1 MPYVNAKL
9 FEIAHRFASKGDSR
23 YYLEGVHIEAAPE
36 GGAFLVATDGHRMMV
51 VHDSEA
57 SAPERPLIMQAS
69 ALALKACK
77 AKESARIIIGNGGG
91 EIVTDEGQSLASG
104 IAEIDGTFVDWRR
117 VVPVALPEDGPSAP
131 FRPSYVSDFAKAAID
146 LGKLNGWRTG
156 MVSMRQE
163 GPRDV
168 AVILFGDAPAFGLLM
183 PTRAA
188 DLNTD
193 ASAAAYRL
201 VRTTARPVMVAAE

>member
-1 MPYVNAKL
+1 MSYVNAKL
-9 FEIAHRFASKGDSR
+9 FEIAHRFASKEGTR
-23 YYLEGVHIEAAPE
+23 YYLQGVHIEAAPE
-36 GGAFLVATDGHRMMV
+36 GGAFLVATDGHRMLA
-51 VHDSEA
+51 VHDREA
-57 SAPERPLIMQAS
+57 SAPERPVIMQAS

-104 IAEIDGTFVDWRR
+104 IAEIDGSFPNWRA
-117 VVPVALPEDGPSAP
+117 VVPVALPDEGPRGVFQP
-131 FRPSYVSDFAKAAID
+131 GYVSDFAKAAID

-156 MVSMRQE
+156 MVSMCQD

-183 PTRAA
+183 PTQEA

-201 VRTTARPVMVAAE
+201 VRPVARPVMVAAE